1 MKAILCTIMIVAM
14 IVILTSMFYQLVYGE
29 SKTTN
34 NIITICVVAHF
45 SALWLFYLLVY

>member
-1 MKAILCTIMIVAM
+1 MKAILVTIMIVAM
-14 IVILTSMFYQLVYGE
+14 IVIFTSAFYQLVYGE

-34 NIITICVVAHF
+34 NIIAICAVAHF